1 VVRATSIAVVLL
13 LALAAPAQLRSHRPE
28 TAGLV
33 FMPASSEL
41 LAACR
46 RTARAVGYP
55 VPCPTKV
62 PHGLTETGANGPSG
76 CALHVIGPGGIGG
89 CPKSWRGWVVGSSDT
104 PTNHLVITASPRPLQ
119 SYARVVNGPA
129 WYPEARVKPLG
140 WTTVGLTRMRA
151 VFVPQGTNDGSAF
164 ANHVVL
170 IWTVGR
176 HTYGVGFHVVKSL
189 RQTLL
194 LDRELARHL
203 RLVRP

>member
-1 VVRATSIAVVLL
+1 
-13 LALAAPAQLRSHRPE
+13 
-28 TAGLV
+28 
-33 FMPASSEL
+33 
-41 LAACR
+41 
-46 RTARAVGYP
+46 
-55 VPCPTKV
+55 
-62 PHGLTETGANGPSG
+62 
-76 CALHVIGPGGIGG
+76 
-89 CPKSWRGWVVGSSDT
+89 
-104 PTNHLVITASPRPLQ
+104 
-119 SYARVVNGPA
+119 
-129 WYPEARVKPLG
+129 
-140 WTTVGLTRMRA
+140 MRA